1 MTVMKTKMNLKE
13 TKIPSGTYGGKKA
26 VPYPVAS

>member
-1 MTVMKTKMNLKE
+1 MTVMKIKMNLKE
-13 TKIPSGTYGGKKA
+13 TKIPSGTYGEKKA